1 MGGMLFAV
9 VFAAVAQA
17 PPPVAFINARI
28 FPVSGPVI
36 ERGTVVVR
44 EGKVAAIGTV
54 APPAGA
60 TIIDCAGKTIIPGIV
75 DTHSHAGGGAGGD
88 SSSPIQ
94 PDARII
100 DAINPRDP
108 SLRRVQAGGITTVNV
123 MPGSGHLMSGQT
135 AYLKVRRDP
144 KTIDDLLIRDTDG
157 WVFGGLK
164 MANGTNPI
172 GSAPFPG
179 TRAKSMALV
188 RAKWLA
194 AQDYRKK
201 WDEYETKRKNGEEA
215 KEPDRD
221 LGLDAMVE
229 CLKGRRIVQHHT
241 HRSDDIVSVLRLA
254 REFNLK
260 VVLQHVTEGWM
271 VAEEIA
277 KAKVPCSIIVID
289 APGGKQEALNLDFRN
304 AAELAKKGVP
314 VAIHTDD
321 SITDSRLLLRSA
333 AFAVRGG
340 LTREL
345 ALQSLTLEGAR
356 CLGLEKRVGSLE
368 VGKDGDLVI
377 LSGDPFSTYTKV
389 LETWVE
395 GVKVFDRKD
404 PKDLLVAVGGFGVGR
419 EEGYLCCGE

>member
-1 MGGMLFAV
+1 MLSAV
-9 VFAAVAQA
+9 FLAAVAQA
-17 PPPVAFINARI
+17 PPPVAFVNARI

-36 ERGTVVVR
+36 ERGTVVVQD
-44 EGKVAAIGTV
+44 GKIASIGGGAA
-54 APPAGA
+54 PAGA
-60 TIIDCAGKTIIPGIV
+60 TVVDCAGKTIIPGIV
-75 DTHSHAGGGAGGD
+75 DTHSHAGGGAGADG
-88 SSSPIQ
+88 SSPIQ

-100 DAINPRDP
+100 DAIDP
-108 SLRRVQAGGITTVNV
+108 SSHSFRRAQAGGITTVNV

-135 AYLKVRRDP
+135 AYLKIRKDP

-194 AQDYRKK
+194 AQEYRKK
-201 WDEYETKRKNGEEA
+201 WDEYATKRAKGEEA

-229 CLKGRRIVQHHT
+229 ALKGRRIVQHHT
-241 HRSDDIVSVLRLA
+241 HRADDIVSVLRLA
-254 REFNLK
+254 REFNFK

-289 APGGKQEALNLDFRN
+289 APGGKQEAINLTFGN
-304 AAELAKKGVP
+304 GAELARKGVP

-333 AFAVRGG
+333 ALAVRGG
-340 LTREL
+340 LSREL
-345 ALQSLTLEGAR
+345 ALRSLTLEGAR
-356 CLGLEKRVGSLE
+356 CLGLEKKVGSLE

-395 GVKVFDRKD
+395 GVKVFDRKN
-404 PKDLLVAVGGFGVGR
+404 PKDLLTAVGGFGVGR

>member
-1 MGGMLFAV
+1 MLSAV
-9 VFAAVAQA
+9 VLAAVAQA
-17 PPPVAFINARI
+17 PPSVAFVNARI
-28 FPVSGPVI
+28 YTVSGPVI
-36 ERGTVVVR
+36 QRGTVVVR
-44 EGKVAAIGTV
+44 EGKIVSVGND

-60 TIIDCAGKTIIPGIV
+60 TVVDCTGKTIIPGIV
-75 DTHSHAGGGAGGD
+75 DTHSHAGEGAGGD
-88 SSSPIQ
+88 GSSPIQ
-94 PDARII
+94 PEARII
-100 DAINPRDP
+100 DAINPR
-108 SLRRVQAGGITTVNV
+108 SHSFRRVVAGGITTVNV

-135 AYLKVRRDP
+135 AYLKIRRDP
-144 KTIDDLLIRDTDG
+144 KTVDDLLIRDADG
-157 WVFGGLK
+157 WIFGGLK

-188 RAKWLA
+188 RAKWLV
-194 AQDYRKK
+194 AQEYRKK
-201 WDEYETKRKNGEEA
+201 WDEYQAKRDKGEEA

-229 CLKGRRIVQHHT
+229 ALKGRRIVQHHT
-241 HRSDDIVSVLRLA
+241 HRADDIVSVLRMA

-260 VVLQHVTEGWM
+260 VVLQHVTEGWV

-289 APGGKQEALNLDFRN
+289 APGGKQEALGLTFANG
-304 AAELAKKGVP
+304 AELARKGVP

-333 AFAVRGG
+333 ALAVRGG
-340 LTREL
+340 LSREL
-345 ALQSLTLEGAR
+345 ALRSLTLEGAK

-368 VGKDGDLVI
+368 TGKDGDLVI

-395 GVKVFDRKD
+395 GVKVFDRKE
-404 PKDLLVAVGGFGVGR
+404 PKDLLAAVGGFGAGR